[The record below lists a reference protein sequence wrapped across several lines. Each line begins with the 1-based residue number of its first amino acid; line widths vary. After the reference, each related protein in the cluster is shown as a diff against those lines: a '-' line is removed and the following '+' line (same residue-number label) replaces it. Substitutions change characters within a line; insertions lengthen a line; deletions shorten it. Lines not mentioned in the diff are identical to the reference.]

1 MIETVYKYVPVCHLL
16 PTNYRIIFWTAA
28 DDLCLQQ
35 CTVASLSASCSTRRS
50 AGPHKQHNRS
60 AVACL
65 CSWTVMARRYWR
77 SVGNS
82 TRKYRYSEV
91 GWPSGPSDVA
101 ETTNTG
107 NTVLHVPMHHCDWPY
122 EMASSPLPFPF
133 SPTTTSYRADAILK
147 FAMCQS
153 APCHPAVGAK
163 CCQCSL
169 FSIYNNKYR
178 VFNYLSPIHVHETV
192 DRNYIWSLLTAWSR
206 VLQKRKVSQLFKKF
220 PHFTEHECS
229 LPHSQVPATF
239 P

>member
-1 MIETVYKYVPVCHLL
+1 MPFIAHKLQAYFLNSSRWPLLTAMHCCKPVCQLQYAPL
-16 PTNYRIIFWTAA
+16 CRFTSTAQ
-28 DDLCLQQ
+28 L
-35 CTVASLSASCSTRRS
+35 
-50 AGPHKQHNRS
+50 S

-82 TRKYRYSEV
+82 TGKYRYSEV

-107 NTVLHVPMHHCDWPY
+107 NTVLHVPMHHCDRPY
-122 EMASSPLPFPF
+122 EMSSSPLPFPF